1 MPDIQKG
8 YGQDR
13 QVYGF
18 LNRRGG
24 AEVKSLELKTHVG
37 CRREIP
43 CERCPNLVECVL
55 EAVESFEEN
64 RRRVKPE
71 KVVIRY

>member
-1 MPDIQKG
+1 
-8 YGQDR
+8 
-13 QVYGF
+13 
-18 LNRRGG
+18 
-24 AEVKSLELKTHVG
+24 VKSLELKTHVG